1 MRKYIEL
8 MIWAMLII
16 FNAACV
22 DDKIEGLPAPSGDD
36 DSYLNYEPIPLSKL
50 KIEGRYLVNEEGEK
64 VNLHGFTQNYDPYF
78 QDYAFNNYDV
88 DGCLRYS
95 QRMIDKLLKAG
106 WKVDCMRL
114 HMDPY
119 WFKEPGCTGDV
130 FDCYNE
136 EIGRAHV

>member
-50 KIEGRYLVNEEGEK
+50 KIEGESAW
-64 VNLHGFTQNYDPYF
+64 F
-78 QDYAFNNYDV
+78 YAE
-88 DGCLRYS
+88 
-95 QRMIDKLLKAG
+95 LLS
-106 WKVDCMRL
+106 VFSRL
-114 HMDPY
+114 
-119 WFKEPGCTGDV
+119 C
-130 FDCYNE
+130 
-136 EIGRAHV
+136 IQQL